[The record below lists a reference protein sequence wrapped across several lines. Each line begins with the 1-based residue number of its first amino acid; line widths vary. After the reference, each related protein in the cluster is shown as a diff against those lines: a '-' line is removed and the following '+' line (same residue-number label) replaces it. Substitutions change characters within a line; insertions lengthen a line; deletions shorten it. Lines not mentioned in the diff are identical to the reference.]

1 MAEQLVFP
9 LCCPGFQLEDP
20 TFAVL
25 ELWSNE
31 ALLVRQGLPSNPVVR
46 HVLGFGLTDGEEVAK
61 GAVVLEFQ
69 GADPAVPPFRL
80 LLLSQPGV
88 LVIQLVAQT
97 IELWVHAVVDQ
108 SSLRQGQRWGLQQLV
123 PQFSGEGIEFVPRS
137 RQGQER
143 CTGDLAQQASQGRKS
158 LQTIGQ
164 GYEIPCGCGACAGP
178 SGEPLQIPHGSQ

>member
-1 MAEQLVFP
+1 M
-9 LCCPGFQLEDP
+9 
-20 TFAVL
+20 
-25 ELWSNE
+25 
-31 ALLVRQGLPSNPVVR
+31 VR
-46 HVLGFGLTDGEEVAK
+46 HVLGFGLTHGEEVAK

-97 IELWVHAVVDQ
+97 IELGVHAVVDQ